1 MGAITGTVNVRRGHP
16 WPPAPNPRGKE
27 MDILRE
33 VDGQLGAFL
42 MFAVR
47 RVHDWMEI
55 PEEQRE
61 SYFEPDPASGPERR
75 ARFRSTAAERL
86 ALACAEAPELS
97 DTLST
102 LASVFAA
109 TGSEIQAQLA
119 EACDTVSAWAE
130 ARGQT
135 ETAVRFAEAAATV
148 EPNSPKRANLAGR
161 ACRIANLWSRADVW
175 YLRGIG
181 MSRQQKSRKEY
192 FRGHLGA
199 GAVAYLQGRY
209 ADARRHFLS
218 GAWKARDV
226 GKLPLAARAQHD
238 LLLLAVET
246 NELTRAVGHAR
257 RALKWYPRHHAR
269 IPYLVH
275 DYAYLLVSIR
285 QDRLALRLLDLV
297 LGVIT
302 APHER
307 LLVLGTVARAA
318 GGHADCDRFGAAQ
331 AFVETMSTVYHQHAA
346 QALCDVARGA
356 WMLELWEIAER
367 VAVRAR
373 RMAKEQGRKDTADA
387 AERILEW
394 VACRTSAPAPPAL
407 PRGMLAEVEKLA
419 LEYQFRMEKWKP
431 RPGETAPPRADP

>member
-1 MGAITGTVNVRRGHP
+1 
-16 WPPAPNPRGKE
+16 

-42 MFAVR
+42 MFALR
-47 RVHDWMEI
+47 RVHDWAEI

-61 SYFEPDPASGPERR
+61 SYFEPDPSSGPERR

-97 DTLST
+97 DALST
-102 LASVFAA
+102 LAFVSSA
-109 TGSEIQAQLA
+109 TGPMVQAHLA

-130 ARGQT
+130 ARARN
-135 ETAVRFAEAAATV
+135 ETAVRFAEAAAAV
-148 EPNSPKRANLAGR
+148 EPTSPKRANLAGR
-161 ACRIANLWSRADVW
+161 ACRLANLWSRADVW

-181 MSRQQKSRKEY
+181 MARQIKSRKEY

-209 ADARRHFLS
+209 ADAKRHFLS

-246 NELTRAVGHAR
+246 NELTRAVGHSQ
-257 RALKWYPRHHAR
+257 RALRWYPRHHAR

-275 DYAYLLVSIR
+275 DYAYLMVSIR
-285 QDRLALRLLDLV
+285 QDRLALHLLDLV
-297 LGVIT
+297 LEVIT

-318 GGHADCDRFGAAQ
+318 GGHGDRDRFGAAQ
-331 AFVETMSTVYHQHAA
+331 TFVETMSTDYPQHSA

-356 WMLELWEIAER
+356 WMLELWETAER
-367 VAVRAR
+367 VAIRAR
-373 RMAKEQGRKDTADA
+373 NVAMEQGREDTADA
-387 AERILEW
+387 AGRVLES
-394 VACRTSAPAPPAL
+394 VACRTSAPTPPAL

-419 LEYQFRMEKWKP
+419 LEYQLRMERWKP
-431 RPGETAPPRADP
+431 RLEGSTPPRTDP